1 MVVAGRFKM
10 SNPCFQFSI
19 LHNHASDLRRNQNEG
34 RANVEHDMY
43 CCPTHNVSG
52 RCLHK
57 KHCHIE
63 DPRPE
68 TDSSGGWVFL
78 LLLSSV
84 VVVALWYC
92 YRKRFSL
99 SIHK

>member
-19 LHNHASDLRRNQNEG
+19 LHNHATDLRRNTNESN
-34 RANVEHDMY
+34 ANFANLEHGILT

-52 RCLHK
+52 HCLHK
-57 KHCHIE
+57 KHCFIP
-63 DPRPE
+63 DPQPEKVIPE
-68 TDSSGGWVFL
+68 TDSSGGWV
-78 LLLSSV
+78 LLLSS

-92 YRKRFSL
+92 YR
-99 SIHK
+99 